1 MKITTK
7 LPTKL
12 TIETIE
18 KWVQNQTPALLTD
31 LITIT
36 NIRSVAET
44 KTPQVL
50 PFGQG
55 CIDVLNKML
64 ELGDA
69 NGFQT
74 RNYDNYVGCIEL
86 NDLDDDI
93 GIWAHL
99 DVVHEGTDWVY
110 PPYDAQIK
118 DGYVIGRGCQD
129 NKSSAIVGLYAMK
142 FLKEFQIPV
151 HHNVK
156 LYLGTCEE
164 QGMYDLD
171 YFTAHYPC
179 PKLSLVPDSGFP
191 ICIGERGTF
200 NGEICCKQPFSDD
213 VIDLYTPLSPYM
225 LADKATIVLR
235 HTPEM
240 LAKVANLPADITV
253 TVAEHITCSA
263 TGISRNAG
271 NPFSEG
277 NKANALQTL
286 FVALHEHHILKEQ
299 DDKLLDL
306 CRKLNTDYDGAA
318 LGIACTDELSGPL
331 VLACNSAVLE
341 NHCLKITF
349 LSRYPVSKND
359 IDFEKI
365 VFDICEQNNCTFQTT
380 RLSKANPFD
389 HTNPVVEKLTTVYN
403 DYMNL
408 DTKPFV
414 MSGGTYA
421 RKLPNAY
428 AFGTGMP
435 LPKAPDG
442 LFLPGHGDYHQPDE
456 AISILRIQKA
466 LAIYILSLLEI
477 A

>member
-1 MKITTK
+1 MQISKEI
-7 LPTKL
+7 
-12 TIETIE
+12 IEQWIQE
-18 KWVQNQTPALLTD
+18 QTPAFLND

-36 NIRSVAET
+36 NIRSVAEP
-44 KTPQVL
+44 KDAKVP
-50 PFGQG
+50 PYGQG
-55 CIDVLNKML
+55 CIDVLEKML
-64 ELGDA
+64 EIGRSY
-69 NGFQT
+69 GFT
-74 RNYDNYVGCIEL
+74 TKNYDNYVGCIEL
-86 NDLDDDI
+86 NDLSDDI

-99 DVVHEGTDWVY
+99 DVVNEGTDWVY
-110 PPYDAQIK
+110 PPYQAQIK

-151 HHNVK
+151 KNNVK

-200 NGEICCKQPFSDD
+200 NGEICYKQPFSDD

-235 HTPEM
+235 KTDEM
-240 LAKVANLPADITV
+240 LAKVATLSDDITV
-253 TVAEHITCSA
+253 TIEEHITCTA
-263 TGISRNAG
+263 TGIARNAG

-286 FVALHEHHILKEQ
+286 FVALQEYHILKEQ
-299 DDKLLDL
+299 DAALLDL
-306 CRKLNTDYDGAA
+306 CRALNTNYDGAA

-341 NHCLKITF
+341 NHCLKINF
-349 LSRYPVSKND
+349 LSRYPIFQND
-359 IDFEKI
+359 MEFEKI
-365 VFDICEQNNCTFQTT
+365 VAGICEQNNCTFKTT
-380 RLSKANPFD
+380 RFSKANAFD
-389 HTNPVVEKLTTVYN
+389 HTNPVVEKLTQVYN
-403 DYMNL
+403 DYMQL
-408 DTKPFV
+408 ATKPFV

-435 LPKAPDG
+435 LPKAPEG